1 MSPIPRTPP
10 QPHAGDSLIDR
21 CRAGDRRAL
30 RELFDLHLERV
41 RRILRRL
48 LGNHPDLDDLT
59 QTVFI
64 ECFRSLHSYRG
75 EALFGTWLSRICVR
89 TAQRRFGDRVRA
101 PVSLEVCTAD
111 EPGEDPRPSLE
122 RRDQLRRLG
131 AIVSALPPKLR
142 VAYVLHVIEGHTLNE
157 TAAILSRSTALV
169 TLRVRAAQREIER
182 RVQEDPGLRPL
193 LEPEAGR

>member
-1 MSPIPRTPP
+1 MPHRPLRP
-10 QPHAGDSLIDR
+10 QLSDSLIER
-21 CRAGDRRAL
+21 CRAGDCNAQ
-30 RELFDLHLERV
+30 RELFDAHVERV
-41 RRILRRL
+41 RRIIYRL
-48 LGNHPDLDDLT
+48 LGTHPDLDDLT

-64 ECFRSLHSYRG
+64 ECFRSLHTFRG

-89 TAQRRFGDRVRA
+89 VAQRRFGDRVRA
-101 PVSLEVCTAD
+101 TVSLEVCTAA

-131 AIVSALPPKLR
+131 DIVTALPPKLR
-142 VAYVLHVIEGHTLNE
+142 VTYVLHVIEGHTLKE

-182 RVQEDPGLRPL
+182 RVREDAGLRSL
-193 LEPEAGR
+193 LESEGAP